1 MQEQQ
6 LKIIFYCTVR
16 KELILENHLQMR
28 KKNSL
33 FLVRSA
39 AGCIAR
45 YVLAVSFTV
54 LVFSCSRI
62 QKNKSHKDT
71 PDASIE
77 KGRVLAT
84 THCQSCHLLPD
95 PALLDAKTWET
106 GVLPGMG
113 PRLGIFYYGADKY
126 PSYKNDKNLPANF
139 YPDKPVLSSVDWQHI
154 IDYYTALAPDSMPKQ
169 QRQSITEGLPG
180 FKVQSAD
187 YTYPSPGICFTK
199 IDTGSSPHQLFLF
212 DMVKKYT
219 FRFDNRLS
227 LTDSAKTDATITDI
241 DFRDNTMVACNIN
254 MINPNNGKFGKA
266 QYLQTDARGKLHLDA
281 KALFDSLARPVQ
293 ITSCDLNNDKKT
305 DYLVCEFGH
314 LTGSLSWME
323 NTGKD
328 KFIHHVL
335 RAEPG
340 VLKAYLEDVN
350 HDGLM
355 DIWALFTQ
363 GNEAIVLFT
372 NKGNGVFEQK
382 EILRFPAIYGS
393 TYFEFAD
400 FNKDGLQDIIYTCGD
415 NADFSAVLKPYHGVY
430 IYLNEGN
437 NQFKQK
443 YFFPIN
449 GCFKAMARDYD
460 GDGDLDIAA
469 ISFFA
474 DYASPQEEGFV
485 YLRNE
490 GNFKFEPFTIL
501 ESKTGRWL
509 TMDVG
514 DLDGDGKIDIVM
526 SNFSIRPSSVKT
538 GFDWKKGPPFIFLKN
553 ITK

>member
-1 MQEQQ
+1 M
-6 LKIIFYCTVR
+6 LRKNYLFSTKSAVGCLVGSALIIS
-16 KELILENHLQMR
+16 LI
-28 KKNSL
+28 
-33 FLVRSA
+33 VP
-39 AGCIAR
+39 
-45 YVLAVSFTV
+45 VVS
-54 LVFSCSRI
+54 CNRI

-77 KGRVLAT
+77 KGKQLAI

-95 PALLDAKTWET
+95 PSLLDAKTWET

-113 PRLGIFYYGADKY
+113 PRLGIFYYGSEKY
-126 PSYKNDKNLPANF
+126 PSYKHDKDLPANF
-139 YPDKPVLSSVDWQHI
+139 YPDKPVLNSVEWQNI

-169 QRQSITEGLPG
+169 QRKNIREGLAG
-180 FKVQSAD
+180 FQVQLPA
-187 YTYPSPGICFTK
+187 YTYPSPGICLTK
-199 IDTGSSPHQLFLF
+199 IDTSNASHQLFLF
-212 DMVKKYT
+212 DLVKKYT
-219 FRFDNRLS
+219 FRYDHQLS

-241 DFRDNTMVACNIN
+241 DFAKNAMLACNIN
-254 MINPNNGKFGKA
+254 VINPNNGKYGKA
-266 QYLQTDARGKLHLDA
+266 QYLQTDSKGKLHLDA

-323 NTGKD
+323 NKGND
-328 KFIHHVL
+328 KFVHYVL

-340 VLKAYLEDVN
+340 VLKAYVDDVN
-350 HDGLM
+350 HDGLP
-355 DIWALFTQ
+355 DVWALFTQ

-382 EILRFPAIYGS
+382 EVLRFPAIYGS

-400 FNKDGLQDIIYTCGD
+400 FNKDGLQDIVYTCGD
-415 NADFSAVLKPYHGVY
+415 NADYSTVLKPYHGVY

-449 GCFKAMARDYD
+449 GAFKAMARDYD

-474 DYASPQEEGFV
+474 DYASAQEEGFV
-485 YLRNE
+485 YLKNE
-490 GNFKFEPFTIL
+490 GNFNFEPFTIP
-501 ESKTGRWL
+501 ESKMGRWL

-514 DLDGDGKIDIVM
+514 DLDGDSKIDIVLG
-526 SNFSIRPSSVKT
+526 NFSIRPSTVKP
-538 GFDWKKGPPFIFLKN
+538 GVDWKKGPPFILLKN